1 MQITYQIFTFAQ
13 TKNNTMP
20 RTIAAQYV
28 FTNVGEPIKNGA
40 VTYDEATGK
49 ILSIK
54 PLTTETANT
63 EFYSGVLVPGFV
75 NAHCHLELSHLR
87 GLIPPCKQLTEFLY
101 KIVGLKTEQVFSD
114 EICLAADQAMYD
126 AGINA
131 VGDISNTSDSAF
143 TKSLSKIRYRNF
155 IELLGTTEE
164 RIDFNNLTFR
174 SVAKS
179 LTYSD
184 NCPVHAVPHS
194 PYFVSDAQF
203 DDINAL
209 NAADKSV
216 ISIHN
221 QETAAENELYI
232 SHSGS
237 FVELFPDIVANIKTT
252 GKKSLPSYGH
262 HLAGYDN
269 VILVHNTYS
278 QRDDFE
284 YALQTFRNPHF
295 ALCPKSN
302 LYLEGRL
309 PDVATMQSMN
319 LNICLGTD
327 SLSSNDTLS
336 ILEEMKVI
344 VQNFRQITFK
354 DILQMATINGA
365 KALKFD
371 DEYGTLQVGKAP
383 GLLLLENFD
392 FQEFNICKETTVRRI
407 C

>member
-1 MQITYQIFTFAQ
+1 M
-13 TKNNTMP
+13 
-20 RTIAAQYV
+20 
-28 FTNVGEPIKNGA
+28 
-40 VTYDEATGK
+40 
-49 ILSIK
+49 
-54 PLTTETANT
+54 TTETANT

>member
-1 MQITYQIFTFAQ
+1 MA
-13 TKNNTMP
+13 MP

-28 FTNVGEPIKNGA
+28 FTNAGEPIKNGA

-63 EFYSGVLVPGFV
+63 EFYNGVLVPGFV

-101 KIVGLKTEQVFSD
+101 KIVRLKTEQVFSD
-114 EICLAADQAMYD
+114 EICLAADQAMYE

-131 VGDISNTSDSAF
+131 VGDISNTSDTAF
-143 TKSLSKIRYRNF
+143 TKSRSKIRYRNF

-179 LTYSD
+179 LKYNN
-184 NCPVHAVPHS
+184 NCTVHAVPHS

-203 DDINAL
+203 IDINAL
-209 NAADKSV
+209 NAADRSV
-216 ISIHN
+216 LSVHN
-221 QETAAENELYI
+221 QETAAENDLYI

-262 HLAGYDN
+262 HLTEYEN
-269 VILVHNTYS
+269 VLLVHNTYS

-284 YALQTFRNPHF
+284 YALQTFKNPYF

-309 PDVATMQSMN
+309 PDVLTMMSMH
-319 LNICLGTD
+319 LNVCLGTD

-344 VQNFRQITFK
+344 VQNFRQISFN
-354 DILQMATINGA
+354 DILRMATINGA

-383 GLLLLENFD
+383 GLLLLEDFD

>member
-1 MQITYQIFTFAQ
+1 MA
-13 TKNNTMP
+13 MP

-28 FTNVGEPIKNGA
+28 FTNAGEPIKNGA

-63 EFYSGVLVPGFV
+63 EFYNGVLVPGFV

-101 KIVGLKTEQVFSD
+101 KIVRLKTEQVFSD
-114 EICLAADQAMYD
+114 KICLADDQAMYD

-143 TKSLSKIRYRNF
+143 TKSRSKIRYRNF

-179 LTYSD
+179 LKYSN

-209 NAADKSV
+209 NAADRSV

-237 FVELFPDIVANIKTT
+237 FVELFPDIVANIKAT

-269 VILVHNTYS
+269 VLLVHNTYS

-284 YALQTFRNPHF
+284 YALQTFRNPYF

-302 LYLEGRL
+302 LYLEGCL
-309 PDVATMQSMN
+309 PDVSTMMTMR

-344 VQNFRQITFK
+344 VQNFRQISFN

-365 KALKFD
+365 KALKFND
-371 DEYGTLQVGKAP
+371 QYGTLQVGKAP
-383 GLLLLENFD
+383 GLLLLEDFD
-392 FQEFNICKETTVRRI
+392 FQGFNICKETTVRRI

>member
-1 MQITYQIFTFAQ
+1 
-13 TKNNTMP
+13 MP

-28 FTNVGEPIKNGA
+28 FTNAGEPIKNGA

-49 ILSIK
+49 TLSIK

-63 EFYSGVLVPGFV
+63 EFYNGVLVPGFV

-101 KIVGLKTEQVFSD
+101 KIVRLKTEQVFSD

-143 TKSLSKIRYRNF
+143 TKSRSKIRYRNF

-179 LTYSD
+179 LKYSN

-194 PYFVSDAQF
+194 PYFVSDTQF

-209 NAADKSV
+209 NAADRSV

-221 QETAAENELYI
+221 QETAAENDLYI

-284 YALQTFRNPHF
+284 YALQTFRNPFF

-309 PDVATMQSMN
+309 PDVSTMMTMR

-327 SLSSNDTLS
+327 SLSSNDTIS

-344 VQNFRQITFK
+344 VQNFRQISFN

-371 DEYGTLQVGKAP
+371 DEYGTLQVGKAS
-383 GLLLLENFD
+383 GLLLLEEFD
-392 FQEFNICKETTVRRI
+392 FQDFNICKETTVRRI

>member
-1 MQITYQIFTFAQ
+1 
-13 TKNNTMP
+13 MP

-28 FTNVGEPIKNGA
+28 FTNAGEPIKNGA

-63 EFYSGVLVPGFV
+63 EFYNGVLVPGFV

-87 GLIPPCKQLTEFLY
+87 GLIPPCKKLTEFLY
-101 KIVGLKTEQVFSD
+101 KIVRLKTEQVFSD
-114 EICLAADQAMYD
+114 EICLAADQAMYE

-131 VGDISNTSDSAF
+131 VGDISNTSDTAF
-143 TKSLSKIRYRNF
+143 TKSRSKIRYRNF

-179 LTYSD
+179 LKYSN
-184 NCPVHAVPHS
+184 NCTVHAVPHS

-203 DDINAL
+203 EDINAL
-209 NAADKSV
+209 NANDLSV

-221 QETAAENELYI
+221 QETAAENDLYI

-237 FVELFPDIVANIKTT
+237 LVELFPDIVANIKTT

-284 YALQTFRNPHF
+284 YALQTFKKTFF

-309 PDVATMQSMN
+309 PDVLTMMSMH
-319 LNICLGTD
+319 LNVCLGTD
-327 SLSSNDTLS
+327 SLSSNDALS

-344 VQNFRQITFK
+344 VQNFKQISFN
-354 DILQMATINGA
+354 DILRMATINGA

-383 GLLLLENFD
+383 GLLLLEDFD

>member
-1 MQITYQIFTFAQ
+1 
-13 TKNNTMP
+13 MP

-28 FTNVGEPIKNGA
+28 FTNAGEPIKNGA

-63 EFYSGVLVPGFV
+63 EFYNGVLVPGFV

-101 KIVGLKTEQVFSD
+101 KIVRLKTEQVFSD
-114 EICLAADQAMYD
+114 KICLAADQAMYD

-143 TKSLSKIRYRNF
+143 TKSRSKIRYRNF

-179 LTYSD
+179 LKYSN
-184 NCPVHAVPHS
+184 NCTVHAVPHS

-209 NAADKSV
+209 NAADRSV

-221 QETAAENELYI
+221 QETAAENDLYI

-237 FVELFPDIVANIKTT
+237 FVDLFAPNVANIKCT

-269 VILVHNTYS
+269 VLLVHNTYS
-278 QRDDFE
+278 ERDDFE
-284 YALQTFRNPHF
+284 YALQTFRNPF
-295 ALCPKSN
+295 FVLCPKSN

-309 PDVATMQSMN
+309 PDVSTMMSMR

-336 ILEEMKVI
+336 ILEEMKI
-344 VQNFRQITFK
+344 LVQN
-354 DILQMATINGA
+354 
-365 KALKFD
+365 
-371 DEYGTLQVGKAP
+371 
-383 GLLLLENFD
+383 
-392 FQEFNICKETTVRRI
+392 
-407 C
+407 

>member
-1 MQITYQIFTFAQ
+1 MA
-13 TKNNTMP
+13 MP

-28 FTNVGEPIKNGA
+28 FTNAGEPIKNGA
-40 VTYDEATGK
+40 ATYDEATGK

-63 EFYSGVLVPGFV
+63 EFYNGVLVPGFV

-101 KIVGLKTEQVFSD
+101 KIVRLKTEQVFSD

-131 VGDISNTSDSAF
+131 VGDISNTSDTAF
-143 TKSLSKIRYRNF
+143 TKSRSKIRYRNF

-179 LTYSD
+179 LKYSN
-184 NCPVHAVPHS
+184 NCTVHAVPHS

-209 NAADKSV
+209 NAADRSV

-221 QETAAENELYI
+221 QETAAENDLYI

-262 HLAGYDN
+262 HLTGYDN
-269 VILVHNTYS
+269 VLLVHNTYS

-284 YALQTFRNPHF
+284 YALQTFKNPYF

-309 PDVATMQSMN
+309 PDVSTMMAMH

-344 VQNFRQITFK
+344 VQNFRQISFN

-365 KALKFD
+365 KALKFN

-383 GLLLLENFD
+383 GLLLLEDFD
-392 FQEFNICKETTVRRI
+392 FQEFNVCKETSVRRI

>member
-1 MQITYQIFTFAQ
+1 MA
-13 TKNNTMP
+13 MP

-28 FTNVGEPIKNGA
+28 FTNAGEPIKNGA

-63 EFYSGVLVPGFV
+63 EFYNGVLVPGFV

-101 KIVGLKTEQVFSD
+101 KIVRLKTEQVFSD

-131 VGDISNTSDSAF
+131 VGDISNTSDTAF
-143 TKSLSKIRYRNF
+143 TKSRSKIRYRNF

-179 LTYSD
+179 LKYSN

-209 NAADKSV
+209 NAADRSV

-221 QETAAENELYI
+221 QETAAENDLYI

-284 YALQTFRNPHF
+284 YALQTFRNPYF

-309 PDVATMQSMN
+309 PDISTMMTMR

-336 ILEEMKVI
+336 ILEEMKVN
-344 VQNFRQITFK
+344 VQNFKQISFK

-383 GLLLLENFD
+383 GLLLLEDFD

>member
-1 MQITYQIFTFAQ
+1 MA
-13 TKNNTMP
+13 MP

-28 FTNVGEPIKNGA
+28 FTNAGEPIKNGA

-54 PLTTETANT
+54 LLTTETANT
-63 EFYSGVLVPGFV
+63 EFYNGVLVPGFV

-101 KIVGLKTEQVFSD
+101 KIVRLKTEQVFRD

-131 VGDISNTSDSAF
+131 VGDISNTSDTAF
-143 TKSLSKIRYRNF
+143 TKSRSKIRYRNF

-179 LTYSD
+179 LKYSD

-203 DDINAL
+203 IDINAL
-209 NAADKSV
+209 NADDRSV

-221 QETAAENELYI
+221 QETAAENDLYI

-262 HLAGYDN
+262 HLQDYDN
-269 VILVHNTYS
+269 VLLVHNTYS

-284 YALQTFRNPHF
+284 YALQTFKNPYF

-309 PDVATMQSMN
+309 PDVSTMMTMH

-344 VQNFRQITFK
+344 VQNFRQISFN

-383 GLLLLENFD
+383 GLLLLEDFD

>member
-1 MQITYQIFTFAQ
+1 MA
-13 TKNNTMP
+13 MP

-28 FTNVGEPIKNGA
+28 FTNAGEPIKNGA

-63 EFYSGVLVPGFV
+63 EFYNGVLVPGFV

-101 KIVGLKTEQVFSD
+101 KIVRLKTEQVFSD

-143 TKSLSKIRYRNF
+143 TKSRSKIRYRNF

-179 LTYSD
+179 LKYSN
-184 NCPVHAVPHS
+184 NCTVHAVPHS

-203 DDINAL
+203 DNINAL
-209 NAADKSV
+209 NAADRSV

-221 QETAAENELYI
+221 QETAAENDLYI

-269 VILVHNTYS
+269 VLLVHNTYS

-284 YALQTFRNPHF
+284 YALQTFRNPYF

-309 PDVATMQSMN
+309 PDVSTMMTMN

-344 VQNFRQITFK
+344 VQNFKQISFN

-371 DEYGTLQVGKAP
+371 DEYGTLQVGKAS
-383 GLLLLENFD
+383 GLLLLNDFD

>member
-1 MQITYQIFTFAQ
+1 MA
-13 TKNNTMP
+13 MP

-28 FTNVGEPIKNGA
+28 FTNAGEPIKNGA

-63 EFYSGVLVPGFV
+63 EFYNGVLVPGFV

-101 KIVGLKTEQVFSD
+101 KIVRLKTEQVFSD

-131 VGDISNTSDSAF
+131 VGDISNTSDTAF
-143 TKSLSKIRYRNF
+143 TKSRSKIRYRNF

-179 LTYSD
+179 LKYSN
-184 NCPVHAVPHS
+184 NCTVHAVPHS

-203 DDINAL
+203 IDINAL
-209 NAADKSV
+209 NAADRSV

-221 QETAAENELYI
+221 QETAAENDLYI

-262 HLAGYDN
+262 HLTGYDN
-269 VILVHNTYS
+269 VLLVHNTYS
-278 QRDDFE
+278 QLDDFE
-284 YALQTFRNPHF
+284 YALQTFKNPYF

-302 LYLEGRL
+302 LYLEERL
-309 PDVATMQSMN
+309 PDVSTMMTMH

-344 VQNFRQITFK
+344 VQNFKQISFK

-371 DEYGTLQVGKAP
+371 DEYGTLQVGKAS
-383 GLLLLENFD
+383 GLLLLEDFD

>member
-1 MQITYQIFTFAQ
+1 
-13 TKNNTMP
+13 MP
-20 RTIAAQYV
+20 KTIAAQYV
-28 FTNVGEPIKNGA
+28 FTNAGEPIKNGA

-63 EFYSGVLVPGFV
+63 EFYNGVLVPGFV

-101 KIVGLKTEQVFSD
+101 KIVRLKTEQVFSD
-114 EICLAADQAMYD
+114 EICIAADQAMYD

-131 VGDISNTSDSAF
+131 VGDISNTSDTAF
-143 TKSLSKIRYRNF
+143 TKSRSKIRYRNF

-179 LTYSD
+179 LAYSD
-184 NCPVHAVPHS
+184 ICPVHAVPHS

-209 NAADKSV
+209 NAADRSV

-221 QETAAENELYI
+221 QETAAENDLYI

-237 FVELFPDIVANIKTT
+237 FAELFPDIVANIKTT

-284 YALQTFRNPHF
+284 YALQTFKNPYF

-309 PDVATMQSMN
+309 PDVSTMMTMN
-319 LNICLGTD
+319 LTLCLGTD

-344 VQNFRQITFK
+344 VQNLRQISFN
-354 DILQMATINGA
+354 DILRMATINGA

-371 DEYGTLQVGKAP
+371 GEYGTLQVGKAP
-383 GLLLLENFD
+383 GLLLLEDFD

>member
-1 MQITYQIFTFAQ
+1 MA
-13 TKNNTMP
+13 MP

-28 FTNVGEPIKNGA
+28 FTNAGEPIKNGA

-63 EFYSGVLVPGFV
+63 EFYNGVLVPGFV

-101 KIVGLKTEQVFSD
+101 KIVRLKTEQVFSD

-131 VGDISNTSDSAF
+131 VGDISNTADSAF
-143 TKSLSKIRYRNF
+143 VKSRSKIHYCNF
-155 IELLGTTEE
+155 IELIGATEE
-164 RIDFNNLTFR
+164 RIQRSHDTYLSVSKDFHYND
-174 SVAKS
+174 
-179 LTYSD
+179 D
-184 NCPVHAVPHS
+184 NQVFAVPHS

-209 NAADKSV
+209 NSGNQSI

-232 SHSGS
+232 SHTGS
-237 FVELFPDIVANIKTT
+237 FVDLFAPNVANIKCT

-262 HLAGYDN
+262 HLAEYDN
-269 VILVHNTYS
+269 VLLVHNTYS
-278 QRDDFE
+278 ERDDFE
-284 YALQTFRNPHF
+284 YALQTFRNPYF
-295 ALCPKSN
+295 VLCPKSN

-309 PDVATMQSMN
+309 PDVSTMMTMR

-344 VQNFRQITFK
+344 VQNFKQISFN

-383 GLLLLENFD
+383 GLLLLEDFD
-392 FQEFNICKETTVRRI
+392 FQGFNICKETTVRRI

>member
-1 MQITYQIFTFAQ
+1 
-13 TKNNTMP
+13 
-20 RTIAAQYV
+20 
-28 FTNVGEPIKNGA
+28 
-40 VTYDEATGK
+40 
-49 ILSIK
+49 
-54 PLTTETANT
+54 LTTETANT
-63 EFYSGVLVPGFV
+63 EFYNGVLVPGFV

-101 KIVGLKTEQVFSD
+101 KIVRLKTEQVFSD
-114 EICLAADQAMYD
+114 KICLAADQAMYD

-131 VGDISNTSDSAF
+131 VGDISNTSDTAF
-143 TKSLSKIRYRNF
+143 TKSRSKIRYRNF

-179 LTYSD
+179 LKYSN
-184 NCPVHAVPHS
+184 NCTVHAVPHS

-203 DDINAL
+203 DGINAL
-209 NAADKSV
+209 NAADRSV

-221 QETAAENELYI
+221 QETAAENDLYI

-237 FVELFPDIVANIKTT
+237 FVKLFPDIVANIKTT

-269 VILVHNTYS
+269 VLLVHNTYS

-284 YALQTFRNPHF
+284 YALQTFKNPFF

-309 PDVATMQSMN
+309 PDVSTMMTMN

-344 VQNFRQITFK
+344 VQNFKQISFN
-354 DILQMATINGA
+354 DILRMATINGA

-371 DEYGTLQVGKAP
+371 DQYGTLQVGKAP
-383 GLLLLENFD
+383 GLLLLEDFD